1 MNMFEHELLAGC
13 RRRDLQAEA
22 EAASRARRLY
32 VARRAARRAE
42 RAIQRAARA
51 SSAVT

>member
-1 MNMFEHELLAGC
+1 MNMFEHELAGS
-13 RRRDLQAEA
+13 RLRELQAQA

-51 SSAVT
+51 SAAVY

>member
-1 MNMFEHELLAGC
+1 MNMLEQELAGC
-13 RRRDLQAEA
+13 RMRELQAEA
-22 EAASRARRLY
+22 QAASRARRIY

-51 SSAVT
+51 SAAVY

>member
-1 MNMFEHELLAGC
+1 MYLLEHDLARSRFSEL
-13 RRRDLQAEA
+13 RAEA

-42 RAIQRAARA
+42 RAVRRAARA
-51 SSAVT
+51 SAAVT

>member
-1 MNMFEHELLAGC
+1 MNMLEHELAGC
-13 RRRDLQAEA
+13 RVRELHAEA

-32 VARRAARRAE
+32 VARRMARRAE

-51 SSAVT
+51 SAAVH

>member
-1 MNMFEHELLAGC
+1 MIMLEHDLA
-13 RRRDLQAEA
+13 RSRLRELQAEA

-32 VARRAARRAE
+32 VARRARRRAE

-51 SSAVT
+51 SAAVY